1 MLKGRLEGQ
10 GLVEVP
16 LQGKHAVTRYQAVL
30 HTPCAHRGSICLTT
44 VHLWPLTGRTHQ
56 LRRHM
61 QHLGTP
67 MLGDTRY
74 G

>member
-1 MLKGRLEGQ
+1 MI
-10 GLVEVP
+10 EVP
-16 LQGKHAVTRYQAVL
+16 LQGKHAATRYQAVL
-30 HTPCAHRGSICLTT
+30 QTPSAHRRGGCLTT

-61 QHLGTP
+61 QQLGTP

-74 G
+74 R